1 MVNPL
6 LRPIAG
12 AGSPPASKK
21 NLGFVFSPRKCLWS
35 LYSYTVA
42 FFASPSGNIILN
54 TKKNITMDT
63 PPVIKVTSFH
73 GSSDSSETA
82 ILKKLRIQPAKTR
95 LRSNRPGWPRSP
107 GSIPPGTKTW
117 DPRPPPCMEAKTW
130 LEGRRSQ
137 SKTESAPTKIQA
149 LWESN
154 FLCSISGLR
163 RW

>member
-95 LRSNRPGWPRSP
+95 LAVIGQGDHGVPAAYHQEQKHETHGHRHAWKPKHGWKAAGP
-107 GSIPPGTKTW
+107 
-117 DPRPPPCMEAKTW
+117 
-130 LEGRRSQ
+130 SQ
-137 SKTESAPTKIQA
+137 KQNLRQQKSKPYGNQ
-149 LWESN
+149 
-154 FLCSISGLR
+154 ISYAVFPV
-163 RW
+163 